1 MTNENETPLPLSE
14 DPDTGDRFL
23 IYATES
29 GIKIDLRVDGDTFW
43 GSQSQMAEAFGVTRQ
58 NISLHLQNIFKEGE
72 LVESA
77 VCKESL
83 RTAGDGK
90 TYSTKVYDLNAIIS
104 VGYRV
109 GGKLGTTFR
118 VWATDKLF
126 RYLSKGFVV
135 DVQRLKD
142 PGNYDRVAELR
153 EIVRDIRAA
162 EANVYAE
169 LRRIC
174 ALCQDYDPQSEAA
187 RHFYA
192 RMQAKLFWAVTSHT
206 PSEIVFGRVSA
217 VKPNVGLKTWVKDD
231 IRQSDVLV
239 AKNFLGDSE
248 IKELN
253 RLTGILLDVFED
265 QLDIGKLT
273 LMSETDRLLDAQ
285 LRGLN
290 RPILTHGGRVA
301 HSDAEEHA
309 KAEYRKF
316 DAQRRALR
324 VENYA
329 KEVAALKAANE
340 SLPSRKSRRPKLA

>member
-1 MTNENETPLPLSE
+1 MTDENDTPLPLSE

-23 IYATES
+23 IYATDS
-29 GIKIDLRVDGDTFW
+29 GVKVDLKVDGDTFW
-43 GSQSQMAEAFGVTRQ
+43 GSQSQIAEVFGVTRQ
-58 NISLHLQNIFKEGE
+58 NVSLHLQNIYKEGE
-72 LVESA
+72 LDESTT
-77 VCKESL
+77 CKESL
-83 RTAGDGK
+83 RMGQTGQP
-90 TYSTKVYDLNAIIS
+90 YRFKVYDINALIS

-109 GGKLGTTFR
+109 GGKLGTNFR
-118 VWATDKLF
+118 IWATDKLV
-126 RYLSKGFVV
+126 RYLVKGFVI
-135 DVQRLKD
+135 DAQRLKD

-153 EIVRDIRAA
+153 EIIRDIRAA

-169 LRRIC
+169 LRSIC
-174 ALCQDYDPQSEAA
+174 ALCQDYDPRSEAA
-187 RHFYA
+187 HQFYA

-206 PSEIVFGRVSA
+206 PSEIIRSRASA
-217 VKPNVGLKTWVKDD
+217 TAPNVGLSTWGKQE
-231 IRQSDVLV
+231 IRQSDVTV

-265 QLDIGKLT
+265 QLEIGKLT

-290 RPILTHGGRVA
+290 RPTLTHGGRVA

-324 VENYA
+324 AENYA
-329 KEVAALKAANE
+329 KEVAALKAADE
-340 SLPSRKSRRPKLA
+340 SLPSRKGRRPRIS